1 MGRKESVWGCVGR
14 GMAWGAGMFLVA
26 FLLAWGLA
34 LTIQAGG
41 WRVKTVAEA
50 EGAAAVVRPVI
61 RVAGG
66 VALLLA
72 AYCAVCNWV
81 LVVGNW
87 KRKTRASMVMAGV
100 LPGAFA
106 WWVAPAG
113 SVWRGVALAVVLLD
127 PGTWML
133 AWAMPKL
140 LVAMFFGWGRGK
152 RETIAMDGEDGT
164 AADQQTGNGEGEEE

>member
-1 MGRKESVWGCVGR
+1 M
-14 GMAWGAGMFLVA
+14 
-26 FLLAWGLA
+26 
-34 LTIQAGG
+34 
-41 WRVKTVAEA
+41 
-50 EGAAAVVRPVI
+50 
-61 RVAGG
+61 
-66 VALLLA
+66 LLA

-113 SVWRGVALAVVLLD
+113 SIWRVVALAVVLLD

-140 LVAMFFGWGRGK
+140 LVATVFGWGRGPGEK
-152 RETIAMDGEDGT
+152 NAKDGEDGT
-164 AADQQTGNGEGEEE
+164 ATDQQTEGGGAE